1 MTTSAASS
9 DSELMKSNV
18 TNVPLLDL
26 HAQYEGL
33 REEMRAAIDRVME
46 SQQFILGSEVAE
58 LENELAAYSRVRH
71 AIGCANGSDAL
82 LLALMAL
89 DIGEGDEV
97 ITTPY
102 SFFATASSI
111 ARVGARPVFVDIDPQ
126 TYNIDVDKIEAA
138 ITDRTRAVM
147 PVHLYGQ
154 CAEMGAIREL
164 CERRGLR
171 VVEDAAQAIGA
182 DDGESR
188 AGGMSD
194 IGCFSFYPSKN
205 LGGAGDG
212 GMLTTNDD
220 GLAEKLRL
228 LRVHGGERRYYH
240 RVIGINSRLDA
251 LQAAVLRVKLPRLDG
266 WSDARATR
274 AAIYTQLFTDAG
286 LTEEITTPF
295 VREGV
300 RHIYHQYVIR
310 TQRRDAL
317 FEHLKQHGVGTDIYY
332 PVPLHM
338 QECFGYLG
346 YGEGDFPLAERAAR
360 ETLALPVYP
369 ELSREQQQY
378 VVEVIRGFYEMKN

>member
-1 MTTSAASS
+1 MTASSAAS
-9 DSELMKSNV
+9 DSAKMKKNV
-18 TNVPLLDL
+18 ANVPLLDL
-26 HAQYEGL
+26 HAQYASM
-33 REEMRAAIDRVME
+33 REEMRAAVDRVME

-58 LENELAAYSRVRH
+58 LEHELADYSRVRH

-89 DIGEGDEV
+89 GVGEGDEV

-111 ARVGARPVFVDIDPQ
+111 ARVGARPVFVDINPQ
-126 TYNIDVDKIEAA
+126 TYNIDIDKLEAA
-138 ITDRTRAVM
+138 ITERTRAVM

-154 CAEMGAIREL
+154 CAEMRPIREL

-182 DDGESR
+182 DDGQSR

-228 LRVHGGERRYYH
+228 LRVHGGEQRYYH

-266 WSDARATR
+266 WSNARAER
-274 AAIYTQLFTDAG
+274 AATYNQLLTDAG
-286 LTEEITTPF
+286 LCEEITTPF

-310 TQRRDAL
+310 VQRRDAL
-317 FEHLKQHGVGTDIYY
+317 FDHLKEHGVGTDIYY
-332 PVPLHM
+332 PVPLHR
-338 QECFGYLG
+338 QECFSYLD
-346 YGEGDFPLAERAAR
+346 YGEGDFPEAERAAR

-369 ELSREQQQY
+369 ELSSEQQQY
-378 VVEVIRGFYEMKN
+378 VVGVISSFYNS

>member
-1 MTTSAASS
+1 MTASSASS
-9 DSELMKSNV
+9 DSVLMKM
-18 TNVPLLDL
+18 NVPLLDL
-26 HAQYEGL
+26 HAQYVEL

-46 SQQFILGSEVAE
+46 SQQFILGSEVSE
-58 LENELAAYSRVRH
+58 LEKELAAYSRVRH

-89 DIGEGDEV
+89 DIGKDDEV

-111 ARVGARPVFVDIDPQ
+111 ARVGARPVFVDINPQ

-154 CAEMGAIREL
+154 CAEMDAIREL
-164 CERRGLR
+164 CERRGIR

-188 AGGMSD
+188 AGGLSA

-240 RVIGINSRLDA
+240 SVIGINSRLDA
-251 LQAAVLRVKLPRLDG
+251 LQAAVLRVKLPRLDC

-274 AAIYTQLFTDAG
+274 AAIYNRLFTDAG

-346 YGEGDFPLAERAAR
+346 YGEGDFTEAERAAR

-369 ELSREQQQY
+369 ELGIEQQQY

>member
-1 MTTSAASS
+1 M
-9 DSELMKSNV
+9 
-18 TNVPLLDL
+18 NVPLLDL
-26 HAQYEGL
+26 HAQYESL
-33 REEMRAAIDRVME
+33 REEMMARVERVFE
-46 SQQFILGSEVAE
+46 SQQFVLGAEVAE
-58 LENELAAYSRVRH
+58 LEQEIARYSNARH

-89 DIGEGDEV
+89 GIGADDEV
-97 ITTPY
+97 ITTPF
-102 SFFATASSI
+102 SFFATASAM
-111 ARVGARPVFVDIDPQ
+111 ARLGARPVFVDINPQ
-126 TYNIDVDKIEAA
+126 TYNLDPQKLEAA

-154 CAEMGAIREL
+154 CAEMQEISAIAKQHN
-164 CERRGLR
+164 LR

-182 DDGESR
+182 DDVAGR
-188 AGGMSD
+188 AGSLGD

-212 GMLTTNDD
+212 GIMTTNDD
-220 GLAEKLRL
+220 ELAEKLKI

-240 RVIGINSRLDA
+240 RFIGINSRLDA
-251 LQAAVLRVKLPRLDG
+251 LQAAVLRVKLPRLDA
-266 WSDARATR
+266 WSDARAAHAATYTR
-274 AAIYTQLFTDAG
+274 LFTDAG

-295 VREGV
+295 VRAGV

-310 TQRRDAL
+310 AQRRDEL

-332 PVPLHM
+332 PVPLHL

-346 YGEGDFPLAERAAR
+346 YAEGDFHEAERAAR

-369 ELSREQQQY
+369 ELTLEQQEY
-378 VVEVIRGFYEMKN
+378 VVEVIDSFYHS